1 MASYTTKIII
11 PFLDEKIEV
20 SAIDEDEFR
29 SVHSALKM
37 KESLLRQIKG
47 VKHE

>member
-20 SAIDEDEFR
+20 SATDEDRGR
-29 SVHSALKM
+29 SVHSAIVMKHLLLKCLNE
-37 KESLLRQIKG
+37 KE
-47 VKHE
+47 